1 MLKQLNPNEHPKK
14 PHQSVIDDLQYSH
27 AEQRYN
33 TKMKLAGK
41 VYRPEDE
48 GKADFQ
54 SKVSAP
60 HKTFGEPAF
69 FNTVFISGDDMV
81 KEEALDK

>member
-1 MLKQLNPNEHPKK
+1 
-14 PHQSVIDDLQYSH
+14 
-27 AEQRYN
+27 
-33 TKMKLAGK
+33 MKLAGK